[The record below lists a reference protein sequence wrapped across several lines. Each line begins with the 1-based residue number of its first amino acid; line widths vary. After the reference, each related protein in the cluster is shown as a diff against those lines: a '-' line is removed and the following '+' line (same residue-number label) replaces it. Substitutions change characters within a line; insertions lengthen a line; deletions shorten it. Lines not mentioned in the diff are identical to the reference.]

1 MREPLKLSCTPFG
14 SGQTAVQLGV
24 KRILLGVSG
33 GIAAYKSADLTRRL
47 KEAGAEVQVV
57 MTAGAQRFVTP
68 LTFQAL
74 SGRPVRTEL
83 WDMAAEHAMGHIE
96 LGRWAELVLI
106 APASADFIAHLA
118 SGLATDLLSTLCLA
132 TEAPIAVAPAM
143 NWAMWNNAATQGN
156 LAILRSRNVQILG
169 PGEGELAEGEVGIGR
184 MLEPAEIVATLAR
197 APRPLSGM
205 NVLITAGPTREP
217 LDPVRFVSNRSSGK
231 MGFAVARAAAEAGAN
246 VTLVTGPVHLVT
258 PRDVLRVDVETAVE
272 MHEAVMK
279 RAKQAQVFIAAAAVA
294 DYAPKRTATQK
305 IKKKSASLEV
315 KLARTPDI
323 LAEVAALKSAPY
335 TVGFAA
341 ETEKLEAHA
350 KEKLSKKGL
359 DLLAANLVGK
369 GKGFD
374 QDDNALT
381 LYWKGGK
388 QELHNAA
395 KLEIARQLIHVIAA
409 RYKKK

>member
-1 MREPLKLSCTPFG
+1 MGLHAKK
-14 SGQTAVQLGV
+14 V
-24 KRILLGVSG
+24 LLGVSG

-57 MTAGAQRFVTP
+57 MTAGAQRFVGP

-74 SGRPVRTEL
+74 SGKPVRTEL
-83 WDMAAEHAMGHIE
+83 WDAAAEHAMGHIE
-96 LGRWAELVLI
+96 LARWADLVLV
-106 APASADFIAHLA
+106 APATADCIAHLA
-118 SGLATDLLSTLCLA
+118 HGLATDLLTTLCLA

-143 NWAMWNNAATQGN
+143 NWAMWNNAATQDN
-156 LAILRSRNVQILG
+156 LATLRSRNVQVLG
-169 PGEGELAEGEVGIGR
+169 PGQGELAEGEVGMGR
-184 MLEPAEIVATLAR
+184 MLEPAEIVAVLDQ
-197 APRPLSGM
+197 APRPLAGVQ
-205 NVLITAGPTREP
+205 VLITAGPTREP

-231 MGFAVARAAAEAGAN
+231 MGFAVARAAAEAGAT
-246 VTLVTGPVHLVT
+246 VALVTGPVHLAT
-258 PRDVLRVDVETAVE
+258 PRDVLRVDVETAAE

-279 RAKQAQVFIAAAAVA
+279 RARHAQVFIAAAAVA
-294 DYAPKRTATQK
+294 DYAPKRAATQK

-350 KEKLSKKGL
+350 REKLTKKGL

-381 LYWKGGK
+381 LYWEGGK
-388 QELHNAA
+388 LELHSAP
-395 KLEIARQLIHVIAA
+395 KLELARQLIQFIGTQ
-409 RYKKK
+409 YKKK

>member
-1 MREPLKLSCTPFG
+1 MEKTGRLAGRRLI
-14 SGQTAVQLGV
+14 V
-24 KRILLGVSG
+24 GVSG
-33 GIAAYKSADLTRRL
+33 GIAAYKSADLVRRL

-83 WDMAAEHAMGHIE
+83 WDMTAEHAMGHIQ
-96 LGRWAELVLI
+96 LGRWADLVLI
-106 APASADFIAHLA
+106 APATADCIAHLA
-118 SGLATDLLSTLCLA
+118 HGLATDLLTTLCLA

-143 NWAMWNNAATQGN
+143 NWAMWNNAATQDN
-156 LAILRSRNVQILG
+156 LATLRSRNVQVLG
-169 PGEGELAEGEVGIGR
+169 PGEGELAEGEVGMGR
-184 MLEPAEIVATLAR
+184 MLEPAEIVAALSQ
-197 APRPLSGM
+197 APRPLQGV

-231 MGFAVARAAAEAGAN
+231 MGFAVARAAAEAGAT
-246 VTLVTGPVHLVT
+246 VTLVAGPVHLVT
-258 PRDVLRVDVETAVE
+258 PRDVLRVDVETAAE
-272 MHEAVMK
+272 MHAAVMK
-279 RAKQAQVFIAAAAVA
+279 RASQAQVFIAAAAVA
-294 DYAPKRTATQK
+294 DYSPKRAATQK
-305 IKKKSASLEV
+305 IKKSASLEV
-315 KLARTPDI
+315 KLARTADI

-350 KEKLSKKGL
+350 REKLSKKGL
-359 DLLAANLVGK
+359 DLLAANLVGN

-374 QDDNALT
+374 VDENALT

-388 QELHNAA
+388 QELHSAP
-395 KLEIARQLIHVIAA
+395 KLQIARQLIEVISQN
-409 RYKKK
+409 YKKK

>member
-1 MREPLKLSCTPFG
+1 MSLSG
-14 SGQTAVQLGV
+14 

-74 SGRPVRTEL
+74 SGKPVRTEL

-96 LGRWAELVLI
+96 LGRWAELILV
-106 APASADFIAHLA
+106 APATADLLAHLA
-118 SGLATDLLSTLCLA
+118 NGLATDLLTTLCLA

-143 NWAMWNNAATQGN
+143 NWAMWNNAATQDN
-156 LAILRSRNVQILG
+156 LKLLRSRNVQVLG
-169 PGEGELAEGEVGIGR
+169 PGEGELAEGEVGMGR
-184 MLEPAEIVATLAR
+184 MLEPAEIVAILSET
-197 APRPLSGM
+197 PRPLAGV

-231 MGFAVARAAAEAGAN
+231 MGFAVARAAAEAGAT

-258 PRDVLRVDVETAVE
+258 PRDVLRVDVETAAE
-272 MHEAVMK
+272 MHAAVMK
-279 RAKQAQVFIAAAAVA
+279 RARQAQVFIAAAAVA
-294 DYAPKRTATQK
+294 DYAPKRAATQK

-315 KLARTPDI
+315 KMARTADI

-350 KEKLSKKGL
+350 REKLTRKHL

-374 QDDNALT
+374 TDDNALT
-381 LYWKGGK
+381 LYWKGGT
-388 QELHNAA
+388 QQLSNAP
-395 KLEIARQLIHVIAA
+395 KLEIARQLIQVIGTH
-409 RYKKK
+409 YKKK